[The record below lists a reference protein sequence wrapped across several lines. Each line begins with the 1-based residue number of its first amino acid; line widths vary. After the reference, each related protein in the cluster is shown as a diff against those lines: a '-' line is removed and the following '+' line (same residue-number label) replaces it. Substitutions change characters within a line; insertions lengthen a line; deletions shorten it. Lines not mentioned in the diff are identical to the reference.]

1 MLNPFR
7 READAFKILVAVLVG
22 AAIVALVT
30 VVTGRSAIGLAVAV
44 ALVCLAAVKL
54 GLDYGRWRDERDREA
69 GEGPAA

>member
-22 AAIVALVT
+22 AAIVALAT
-30 VVTGRSAIGLAVAV
+30 VVTGRSTVGLAVAI
-44 ALVCLAAVKL
+44 ALICLAGVKL

-69 GEGPAA
+69 GEGPA